1 MLALRIY
8 RTAWFFL
15 PPLKTVASLQ
25 AAVGQVGW
33 AGKGSVLSARPPS
46 FPGAGGYFMI
56 NLNHDSKAMCRP
68 SEITRRT
75 LGPLDKR
82 KKTTRCQPCA
92 NRRVKVWASST
103 LSQWDEISQ
112 TYTIYSATEVTP
124 AKDAYGQRKFVRHSG
139 QSRHEWNSSMPQDMR
154 CLIRFPCKCGSMMMP
169 YI

>member
-1 MLALRIY
+1 MYSIDLEIQALQRIKMIQESRY
-8 RTAWFFL
+8 CNVLNLSRNHFYYYPYNACYASLSYVIIFCRTAWFSL
-15 PPLKTVASLQ
+15 PPLKPVASLQ

-92 NRRVKVWASST
+92 NRRVKV
-103 LSQWDEISQ
+103 
-112 TYTIYSATEVTP
+112 
-124 AKDAYGQRKFVRHSG
+124 
-139 QSRHEWNSSMPQDMR
+139 
-154 CLIRFPCKCGSMMMP
+154 
-169 YI
+169 